1 MLKDF
6 SFYLQE
12 FLRNV
17 TLIRIS
23 PFDIIDIAIVSFVIY
38 KIIVW
43 IKDTRAYQLIK
54 GIAVLI
60 VITQVSKWLN
70 LNVINWLLTN
80 TLSYGVL
87 ALLIVFQPELRR
99 ALEEIGRSKIW
110 GKFLWFGPDEK
121 MTIKWQN
128 SVEEIIKAVMY
139 LSKNKIGALIVVE
152 GQTKIGDIINT
163 GIIIDSEISS
173 QLLINIFIP
182 NTPLHDGAVIIRDGK
197 IKAAAC
203 FLPLSENRYISKEL
217 GTRHRAAL
225 GISENSDA
233 TAIVVSEET
242 GIISVAYNGGLTRN
256 LGPEALRKILLRPL
270 KQEEGKNG
278 LSIFKWRR

>member
-1 MLKDF
+1 VGEKGLLKDF

-17 TLIRIS
+17 TLIKIT

-60 VITQVSKWLN
+60 VITQVSKWLS

-110 GKFLWFGPDEK
+110 GKFLWP
-121 MTIKWQN
+121 
-128 SVEEIIKAVMY
+128 
-139 LSKNKIGALIVVE
+139 
-152 GQTKIGDIINT
+152 
-163 GIIIDSEISS
+163 
-173 QLLINIFIP
+173 
-182 NTPLHDGAVIIRDGK
+182 
-197 IKAAAC
+197 
-203 FLPLSENRYISKEL
+203 
-217 GTRHRAAL
+217 
-225 GISENSDA
+225 
-233 TAIVVSEET
+233 
-242 GIISVAYNGGLTRN
+242 
-256 LGPEALRKILLRPL
+256 
-270 KQEEGKNG
+270 
-278 LSIFKWRR
+278 

>member
-1 MLKDF
+1 VGEFDLLKDF
-6 SFYLQE
+6 SFYIQE
-12 FLRNV
+12 FLRNIS
-17 TLIRIS
+17 LIRIT

-54 GIAVLI
+54 GIVILI
-60 VITQVSKWLN
+60 IITQVSKWLN

-110 GKFLWFGPDEK
+110 GKFFWVGSDEE
-121 MTIKWQN
+121 TLLKWQN

-139 LSKNKIGALIVVE
+139 LSKNKIGALIVIE

-197 IKAAAC
+197 MKIPIGIPTHGYQHLKN
-203 FLPLSENRYISKEL
+203 FLML
-217 GTRHRAAL
+217 
-225 GISENSDA
+225 
-233 TAIVVSEET
+233 
-242 GIISVAYNGGLTRN
+242 
-256 LGPEALRKILLRPL
+256 
-270 KQEEGKNG
+270 
-278 LSIFKWRR
+278 

>member
-6 SFYLQE
+6 SFYIQE
-12 FLRNV
+12 FLRNIS
-17 TLIRIS
+17 LIRIT

-54 GIAVLI
+54 GIVILI
-60 VITQVSKWLN
+60 IITQVSKWLN

-110 GKFLWFGPDEK
+110 GKFFWVGSDEE
-121 MTIKWQN
+121 TLLKWQN

-139 LSKNKIGALIVVE
+139 LSK
-152 GQTKIGDIINT
+152 
-163 GIIIDSEISS
+163 
-173 QLLINIFIP
+173 
-182 NTPLHDGAVIIRDGK
+182 
-197 IKAAAC
+197 IKLA
-203 FLPLSENRYISKEL
+203 
-217 GTRHRAAL
+217 H
-225 GISENSDA
+225 
-233 TAIVVSEET
+233 
-242 GIISVAYNGGLTRN
+242 
-256 LGPEALRKILLRPL
+256 
-270 KQEEGKNG
+270 
-278 LSIFKWRR
+278 